1 MKVIFIALEIKRQ
14 GKAQLPALT
23 ACKAGISGY

>member
-14 GKAQLPALT
+14 RKVQLPALT